1 MDWLADVFAT
11 HLPYDAIIAR
21 LAAAAGFGMAIGIDR
36 ELNRHQAGLRTHM
49 LICVAAALFTI
60 MAVELIFL
68 SAQASASAQ
77 PDLLRII
84 EAVTAGVAF
93 LGAGAIIQ
101 ARGAVHGMTT
111 AAGMWLAG
119 AIGVA
124 AGAGYYGIALA
135 ATVMGVIILTVLGL
149 VQKRVV
155 KTTNDDA

>member
-1 MDWLADVFAT
+1 MDWLADAFGT
-11 HLPYDAIIAR
+11 HLSYEAILAR
-21 LAAAAGFGMAIGIDR
+21 LAAAAGFGMAIGLDR

-60 MAVELIFL
+60 MAIELVFF
-68 SAQASASAQ
+68 STQASGSAQ

-101 ARGAVHGMTT
+101 SRGTVHGMTT

-124 AGAGYYGIALA
+124 SGAGYYGIALA
-135 ATVMGVIILTVLGL
+135 ATLMGVLILTVLGL
-149 VQKRVV
+149 VQKGVARTG
-155 KTTNDDA
+155 KDDA